1 MVSLLAI
8 YQTPSDPEQFLAHY
22 TAVHAPL
29 AQAMPGLQGL
39 SWGKVESLGG
49 KQDVFL
55 VATMNF
61 ADRKTL
67 DRALVSPEGRD
78 AGRDLNGFAKG
89 IVELK
94 VVEWQS

>member
-1 MVSLLAI
+1 
-8 YQTPSDPEQFLAHY
+8 
-22 TAVHAPL
+22 
-29 AQAMPGLQGL
+29 
-39 SWGKVESLGG
+39 
-49 KQDVFL
+49 
-55 VATMNF
+55 MNF

>member
-8 YQTPSDPEQFLAHY
+8 YQTPPDPDEFLAHY
-22 TAVHAPL
+22 TEVHAPL

-39 SWGKVESLGG
+39 SWGKVESLSG

-61 ADRKTL
+61 ADRQAL
-67 DRALVSPEGRD
+67 DQALASPEGRA